1 MEPSDRYKGFLEG
14 FDSGKSSQR
23 RESYANLSM
32 ALDIS
37 SFALASAITC
47 ISLSGFSNMGT
58 VEFVKVVGS
67 LALSFAPAILGGILL
82 SRNNA
87 ETNKKE
93 HRHR

>member
-1 MEPSDRYKGFLEG
+1 
-14 FDSGKSSQR
+14 
-23 RESYANLSM
+23 
-32 ALDIS
+32 
-37 SFALASAITC
+37 
-47 ISLSGFSNMGT
+47 MGT